1 MSNSKYVSHSLI
13 GEHLKRAEPRT
24 VSFPPFRGIGPP
36 THLLGVGRGNL
47 TKIGDAAAVLLIR
60 SVNCSSII
68 SAILRNKIVLL
79 QHTRFIPGKAECWN
93 SSLAR
98 VEVVQFSTYCL
109 SYQKEEKI
117 LDA

>member
-1 MSNSKYVSHSLI
+1 MKHTFKYSL
-13 GEHLKRAEPRT
+13 ESLSYA
-24 VSFPPFRGIGPP
+24 
-36 THLLGVGRGNL
+36 
-47 TKIGDAAAVLLIR
+47 KIGDAAAVLLIR

-68 SAILRNKIVLL
+68 SAILQNKIVLL
-79 QHTRFIPGKAECWN
+79 QHMRFIPGKAECWN

>member
-1 MSNSKYVSHSLI
+1 MKHTSKYSL
-13 GEHLKRAEPRT
+13 ESLSYA
-24 VSFPPFRGIGPP
+24 
-36 THLLGVGRGNL
+36 
-47 TKIGDAAAVLLIR
+47 KIGDAAAVLLIR

-109 SYQKEEKI
+109 SHQKEERI
-117 LDA
+117 LDLPSFDCFHFFKDSLLEREGKLFVGIL